1 MKRGI
6 KRIDSEIICA
16 WIRKQVEW
24 HAVNTIL
31 FFTPL
36 SARGGAQKLLA
47 GAQTAAERLGAHLQ
61 VVGQPPDAA
70 SVRELVRLWRPLG
83 AIVNGYGGWGGPS
96 PGPFGRLPVVV
107 LGLAG
112 APPPGAFS
120 VTHDSEGTGRLAARE
135 LLATG
140 FRHFAYVP
148 SVPPRPWSE
157 ARGRAF
163 AETVRLHGLDV
174 RSMAGPAAEG
184 AAWQRS
190 LRAFLRGLP
199 KPCGLFAANDAVA
212 TEVLA
217 AARFLGI
224 AVPNELA
231 VLGVDDQEELCERAV
246 PTLSSVE
253 QDHARAGWLAV
264 RALAG
269 GAAGTAREWTYG
281 DLGVVRRASTRPLAT
296 ADACAARAL
305 ALIRREAC
313 AGLRAARV
321 AALFPCSR
329 RMADIR
335 FRKAVGRSIGEE
347 IRAVRLE
354 EAKRLAATP
363 GRPLKV
369 VADLCG
375 FGSPG
380 SLRNFFR
387 RETGASLTAWRRSSL
402 RS

>member
-1 MKRGI
+1 M
-6 KRIDSEIICA
+6 
-16 WIRKQVEW
+16 
-24 HAVNTIL
+24 NTIL

-47 GAQTAAERLGAHLQ
+47 GAQSAAERLGVHLQ
-61 VVGQPPDAA
+61 AVGQPPDAA
-70 SVRELVRLWRPLG
+70 SVRELARLWRPLG

-96 PGPFGRLPVVV
+96 PDAFGRLPVVV
-107 LGLAG
+107 LGLEG
-112 APPPGAFS
+112 PPPPGAFS

-140 FRHFAYVP
+140 FRRFAYVP
-148 SVPPRPWSE
+148 SVPPRPWSD

-163 AETVRLHGLDV
+163 ADTVRLHGLDV
-174 RSMAGPAAEG
+174 RAMEGASAEG
-184 AAWQRS
+184 AAWQRA
-190 LRAFLRGLP
+190 LRSFLRGLP

-231 VLGVDDQEELCERAV
+231 VLGVDNQEELCERAV

-253 QDHARAGWLAV
+253 QDHVRAGEFAV

-269 GAAGTAREWTYG
+269 GSVGAAREWTYG

-296 ADACAARAL
+296 ADACVARAL

-313 AGLRAARV
+313 AGLRPARV

-329 RMADIR
+329 RMADLR

-347 IRAVRLE
+347 IAAVRLE
-354 EAKRLAATP
+354 EARRLAATP

-375 FGSPG
+375 FSSPG

-387 RETGASLTAWRRSSL
+387 RETGASLTAWRQSPL
-402 RS
+402 RSRGGAPLPITALKPSPPASTVIP

>member
-1 MKRGI
+1 MERSG

-16 WIRKQVEW
+16 WIRKRVEW
-24 HAVNTIL
+24 RAVNTIL

-47 GAQTAAERLGAHLQ
+47 GAQTAAERLGVHLQ

-112 APPPGAFS
+112 PPPPGAFS
-120 VTHDSEGTGRLAARE
+120 VTHDSEVTGRLAARE

-148 SVPPRPWSE
+148 SVPPRPWSA

-163 AETVRLHGLDV
+163 AETIRLHGLDV
-174 RSMAGPAAEG
+174 RTMAGPAAEG
-184 AAWQRS
+184 AAWQRA

-217 AARFLGI
+217 RMQ
-224 AVPNELA
+224 EL
-231 VLGVDDQEELCERAV
+231 VDKD
-246 PTLSSVE
+246 
-253 QDHARAGWLAV
+253 
-264 RALAG
+264 
-269 GAAGTAREWTYG
+269 
-281 DLGVVRRASTRPLAT
+281 
-296 ADACAARAL
+296 
-305 ALIRREAC
+305 
-313 AGLRAARV
+313 
-321 AALFPCSR
+321 
-329 RMADIR
+329 
-335 FRKAVGRSIGEE
+335 
-347 IRAVRLE
+347 
-354 EAKRLAATP
+354 
-363 GRPLKV
+363 
-369 VADLCG
+369 
-375 FGSPG
+375 
-380 SLRNFFR
+380 
-387 RETGASLTAWRRSSL
+387 
-402 RS
+402 